1 MRLWSSSPTQPTI
14 FYSVGARRRLGL
26 LDCESGNHR
35 LNPSVPSTTLPVR
48 KRWLYVGRGSR
59 VIETSIGQGPAHCP
73 ERVAGTNVITRRI
86 DTGGHPLV
94 SRRLGERH
102 QLLVWL
108 GDTVQSWP
116 LPERGEMIIG
126 RAPDADIRIGF
137 LAVSRQHARFL
148 IDPTGVRVVDL
159 GSQNGTR
166 VNGERLTAVR
176 PLAYGDIV
184 TFGDVTA
191 VLSENRTARTPPPD
205 DTLPPET
212 PGDRTINLGD
222 RTVMVADPGMAHVYV
237 QLARLAPTDLSV
249 LILGETGVGKELAA
263 SALRLW
269 SKRWNRPL
277 VTINCA
283 ALPEGLAESEL
294 FGHERGAFSGAA
306 DAKPGLLEAAD
317 GGTVFFDE
325 IGDLPLAVQAK
336 LLRVIET
343 RRLTRLGSIRER
355 AIDIR
360 VIAATH
366 RDLDTGVK
374 AGWFRADL
382 YYRLGV
388 AVVRIP
394 PLRMRRRE
402 LPLLARR
409 FVEEACRTLGRDPLV
424 LDQEAETC
432 LLAHDWP
439 GNVRELKNLIDYAV
453 VAATGPTL
461 TPELIAERLIH
472 GGGYASTSAPVP
484 SRAVERSEKW
494 GEPKS
499 AQPLA
504 EANREFERRT
514 IEAALAETGGNKT
527 RAAKRLGVPLRT
539 FMDKTKR
546 YGL

>member
-1 MRLWSSSPTQPTI
+1 
-14 FYSVGARRRLGL
+14 
-26 LDCESGNHR
+26 
-35 LNPSVPSTTLPVR
+35 LPVW
-48 KRWLYVGRGSR
+48 KGRR
-59 VIETSIGQGPAHCP
+59 VIETNIGQRPDPCP

-94 SRRLGERH
+94 SRPLGERH

-108 GDTVQSWP
+108 NDTVQSWP
-116 LPERGEMIIG
+116 LPERGEMVVG
-126 RAPDADIRIGF
+126 RAPDVDIQIGS

-159 GSQNGTR
+159 DSQNGTR
-166 VNGERLTAVR
+166 VNGVRLSAVR

-191 VLSENRTARTPPPD
+191 VLGENRAIRTPPPD
-205 DTLPPET
+205 DTQAAEAA
-212 PGDRTINLGD
+212 GDRTIILGD
-222 RTVMVADPGMAHVYV
+222 RTVMVADPAMEHVYV

-269 SKRWNRPL
+269 SKRWDHPL

-306 DAKPGLLEAAD
+306 DAKQGLLEAAD

-336 LLRVIET
+336 LLRVIES

-366 RDLDTGVK
+366 RDLDAGVK

-382 YYRLGV
+382 YYRLSV

-409 FVEEACRTLGRDPLV
+409 FVDEACRTLGRGPLA
-424 LDQEAETC
+424 LDRESEAY
-432 LLAHDWP
+432 LLTHDWP

-453 VAATGPTL
+453 VATTGPTL
-461 TPELIAERLIH
+461 TAALIAERLVNNR
-472 GGGYASTSAPVP
+472 GRPETSLAPPP
-484 SRAVERSEKW
+484 SDTTARAQDSN
-494 GEPKS
+494 GFG

-504 EANREFERRT
+504 EANREFERKT